1 MIPTTF
7 LIAAPGAARRLAQ
20 PHCPPDPVFSRDN
33 DFGAAK
39 APDTAAR
46 IMIVEDD
53 FLVASEMEGALTQV
67 GLEVIGI
74 AGTAE
79 QALELA
85 AARRPVLV
93 VMDIRLG
100 GKRDGIDTALEL
112 FANHGIRCIFAT
124 AHQTPDTRARAHAAN
139 PLTWIAKPYTM
150 LSLID
155 AVRRALQELQRATR

>member
-7 LIAAPGAARRLAQ
+7 VISAPGAVRRLAQ
-20 PHCPPDPVFSRDN
+20 PDCRPDPVFSRDN
-33 DFGAAK
+33 DFGAK
-39 APDTAAR
+39 KGPDAAAR

-67 GLEVIGI
+67 GFEVIGI
-74 AGTAE
+74 ASTAE

-85 AARRPVLV
+85 AAGRPVLA

-100 GKRDGIDTALEL
+100 GKRDGIDAALEL
-112 FANHGIRCIFAT
+112 FANHGIRCVFAT
-124 AHQTPDTRARAHAAN
+124 AHQTPDTRARAAAAN

-155 AVRRALQELQRATR
+155 AVRRALQKLQHGTS

>member
-1 MIPTTF
+1 VNPTKSA
-7 LIAAPGAARRLAQ
+7 IADSHAARRLAQ
-20 PHCPPDPVFSRDN
+20 PDFRPDPVFSRDN
-33 DFGAAK
+33 DFGAAEGLD
-39 APDTAAR
+39 AAAR

-67 GLEVIGI
+67 GFEVIGI

-79 QALELA
+79 QALQLA
-85 AARRPVLV
+85 AAERPVLV

-112 FANHGIRCIFAT
+112 FANHGIRCVFAT
-124 AHQTPDTRARAHAAN
+124 AHQTPDTHARAQAAN

-150 LSLID
+150 RSLID
-155 AVRRALQELQRATR
+155 AVRRAM